1 MLALDLL
8 NNIDQVVKILK
19 ESARSSIL
27 NWVYMLRKR
36 ESLFILSL
44 SKVPNATSTPFL
56 PFARPLMVKLREL
69 MLQIFKRTLELS

>member
-19 ESARSSIL
+19 ESVKSSIL
-27 NWVYMLRKR
+27 NWAYMLRKR
-36 ESLFILSL
+36 ESLSILSL

-56 PFARPLMVKLREL
+56 QFARPLMVKLREL

>member
-19 ESARSSIL
+19 ESAKSSIL
-27 NWVYMLRKR
+27 NWVYMQRKR
-36 ESLFILSL
+36 ESLSILSL

-56 PFARPLMVKLREL
+56 QFARPLMVKLREL